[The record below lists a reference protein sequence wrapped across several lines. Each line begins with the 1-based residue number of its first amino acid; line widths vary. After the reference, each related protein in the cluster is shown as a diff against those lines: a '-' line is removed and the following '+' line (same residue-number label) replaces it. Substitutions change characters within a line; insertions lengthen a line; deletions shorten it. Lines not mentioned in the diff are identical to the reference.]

1 MQEIPLWRGGR
12 ERTSLDVRVLYDYRG
27 GPLAR
32 VALAPSLLVHRVA
45 AELRA
50 AAEPGADLP
59 ALWDAIAA
67 AGRLLATAEL
77 GGCSPDEHARLVTLA
92 TGAPIADSRQ
102 ALTELASGMLHVRD
116 ALRWQTPD
124 GSLEPF
130 LTHRLEPSPGRAC
143 GWVPVGRVLGFVAPS
158 NHPAVHLTWVLALA
172 MGWAVAVRPGADD
185 PFTPWRVLLA
195 LRAAGFP
202 AERVALLPGG
212 HDLVP
217 ALVEHCDRTVAYGG
231 ATLAALLGRD
241 PRVLFNGPGRSKVL
255 VDGEA
260 VGGTAGAQRARAVGE
275 KADGEAGETGAGE
288 AVSGAARTTGEAFS
302 GTPGPAPLGNGAL
315 PSAARAE
322 AGPGSAASRPEH
334 PVDFLVDCIL
344 HDGGRKC
351 TCASAVLLR
360 GEAPGLLEAVAE
372 RLRGLPLLDPLD
384 PAARVP
390 AWKDA
395 AAARRTPAEVVESHG
410 LTFVRPALV
419 LDVDPADPRFG
430 LELPAPWA
438 TATQVPPGTDPLP
451 LLRGSLAVT
460 LLSRDRALA
469 GRCLREPSIQKLF
482 VGPIPPW
489 HTEPGAPHKGR
500 LADFL
505 FTAKAHREAVIPW
518 S

>member
-1 MQEIPLWRGGR
+1 MYEIPVWRAGR
-12 ERTSLDVRVLYDYRG
+12 ERASLDARLLRDYRG
-27 GPLAR
+27 TPLAR
-32 VALAPSLLVHRVA
+32 VAAAPSLMVHRVV

-50 AAEPGADLP
+50 AAEPGADLA

-67 AGRLLATAEL
+67 AGRLLSTADL

-102 ALTELASGMLHVRD
+102 ALTELASGMVHVRD
-116 ALRWQTPD
+116 ALRWQSP
-124 GSLEPF
+124 GGGLEPF
-130 LTHRLEPSPGRAC
+130 LTHRLEPAPGQSC

-172 MGWAVAVRPGADD
+172 MGWAVALRPGADD

-202 AERVALLPGG
+202 AERIALLPGG
-212 HDLVP
+212 HELVP

-231 ATLAALLGRD
+231 PALAALLGRD
-241 PRVLFNGPGRSKVL
+241 PKVLFNGPGRSKVL
-255 VDGEA
+255 VDADA
-260 VGGTAGAQRARAVGE
+260 VGASAADGAASEAENVETSAANEAACETENVGALTAG
-275 KADGEAGETGAGE
+275 GA
-288 AVSGAARTTGEAFS
+288 
-302 GTPGPAPLGNGAL
+302 TPAI
-315 PSAARAE
+315 
-322 AGPGSAASRPEH
+322 SAASAGAT
-334 PVDFLVDCIL
+334 VDFLVDCIL

-351 TCASAVLLR
+351 TCASGLLLR
-360 GEAPGLLEAVAE
+360 GEAPGLLEAVAD
-372 RLRGLPLLDPLD
+372 RLDRLPLLDPLD

-390 AWKDA
+390 AWKDP
-395 AAARRTPAEVVESHG
+395 AAARQTPAETVQVDG
-410 LTFVRPALV
+410 LTFVRPAL
-419 LDVDPADPRFG
+419 LLGIDPSDPRFG

-438 TATQVPPGTDPLP
+438 TATRLPAGADPLP

-460 LLSRDRALA
+460 LLTHDHALTR
-469 GRCLREPSIQKLF
+469 RCLTDTTIQKLF

-505 FTAKAHREAVIPW
+505 FTAKAFREAVIPW
-518 S
+518 T

>member
-1 MQEIPLWRGGR
+1 MYEIPLWRAGR
-12 ERTSLDVRVLYDYRG
+12 ERASLDARLLRDYRG
-27 GPLAR
+27 APLAR
-32 VALAPSLLVHRVA
+32 VASAPSLMVHRAV

-50 AAEPGADLP
+50 AAEPGRDLT

-102 ALTELASGMLHVRD
+102 ALTELASGMVHVRD
-116 ALRWQTPD
+116 ALRWQSPGGGLD
-124 GSLEPF
+124 PF
-130 LTHRLEPSPGRAC
+130 LTHRLEPAPGKSC
-143 GWVPVGRVLGFVAPS
+143 GWVPAGQVLGFVAPS

-172 MGWAVAVRPGADD
+172 MGWSVALRPGADD

-195 LRAAGFP
+195 LREAGFP

-231 ATLAALLGRD
+231 PALAALLGRD

-255 VDGEA
+255 VD
-260 VGGTAGAQRARAVGE
+260 AGAVRAP
-275 KADGEAGETGAGE
+275 T
-288 AVSGAARTTGEAFS
+288 
-302 GTPGPAPLGNGAL
+302 GNGMV
-315 PSAARAE
+315 S
-322 AGPGSAASRPEH
+322 
-334 PVDFLVDCIL
+334 FLVDCIL

-351 TCASAVLLR
+351 TCASALLLR
-360 GEAPGLLEAVAE
+360 GEAPGLLEAVAD
-372 RLRGLPLLDPLD
+372 RLDRLPLLDPLD
-384 PAARVP
+384 PEARVP
-390 AWKDA
+390 AWKDPA
-395 AAARRTPAEVVESHG
+395 AAQQTPAETVEVDG
-410 LTFVRPALV
+410 LTFVRPAL
-419 LDVDPADPRFG
+419 LLGVDPADPRFG
-430 LELPAPWA
+430 VELPAPWA
-438 TATQVPPGTDPLP
+438 TAAQLPAGADPLP

-460 LLSRDRALA
+460 LLTRDWALA
-469 GRCLREPSIQKLF
+469 GRCLTETTIQKLF

-505 FTAKAHREAVIPW
+505 FTAKAYREAEIPW
-518 S
+518 N

>member
-1 MQEIPLWRGGR
+1 MREIPIWRGGR
-12 ERTSLDVRVLYDYRG
+12 ERTSLDLRVLRDYRG
-27 GPLAR
+27 APLAK
-32 VALAPSLLVHRVA
+32 VAAAPALLVHRAV

-50 AAEPGADLP
+50 AAEADADLP

-67 AGRLLATAEL
+67 AGRLLDTARL
-77 GGCSPDEHARLVTLA
+77 GGCTPDEHARLVTLA
-92 TGAPIADSRQ
+92 TGAPITDSRC
-102 ALTELASGMLHVRD
+102 ALAELARGLVNIRD
-116 ALRWQTPD
+116 ALAWQAPGGTP
-124 GSLEPF
+124 EPF
-130 LTHRLEPSPGRAC
+130 LTHRIEPAPGKSC
-143 GWVPVGRVLGFVAPS
+143 GWVPVGRVLGFIAPS

-195 LRAAGFP
+195 LREAGFP

-231 ATLAALLGRD
+231 PVLASLLGRD

-255 VDGEA
+255 VDADAVSRAAGQPPGEPA
-260 VGGTAGAQRARAVGE
+260 RHLPRAPEAGVHAAGRTAG
-275 KADGEAGETGAGE
+275 
-288 AVSGAARTTGEAFS
+288 
-302 GTPGPAPLGNGAL
+302 
-315 PSAARAE
+315 
-322 AGPGSAASRPEH
+322 PED
-334 PVDFLVDCIL
+334 PIDFLVDCIL

-360 GEAPGLLEAVAE
+360 GETPGLLEAVAD
-372 RLRGLPLLDPLD
+372 RLNRLPLLDPLD

-390 AWKDA
+390 AWKDPG
-395 AAARRTPAEVVESHG
+395 AARQTPAEVVEADG
-410 LTFVRPALV
+410 LTFVRPALI

-430 LELPAPWA
+430 AELPAPWA
-438 TATQVPPGTDPLP
+438 TAVRLPAGADPLP

-460 LLSRDRALA
+460 LLTGDAALVR
-469 GRCLREPSIQKLF
+469 RCLRETSIQKLF

-505 FTAKAHREAVIPW
+505 FTAKAYREAVIPW
-518 S
+518 I